1 MCPRKDPVLHLANDD
16 LTRCS
21 VVVVVAAETHAP
33 TNPPS
38 STATSSPTIT
48 ANSTTSAPVAP
59 TPATPAPVSPTLSPT
74 RSAVRDPERLCNP
87 DENGVY
93 GYQEGTMEIIEFAYA
108 LETVPGTT
116 NAEVEQIIDDLE
128 NEIAASVIK
137 RLIPECEEL
146 NPSSRQLQPMKDHH
160 GTQRRLR
167 EVLNGLS
174 PKPDDTRLTDR
185 QCDKDTGANRCDL
198 VRASLTI
205 WYIEV
210 PDRRRLQDE
219 IIGEIQGAIQGSMN
233 ENEYDSLSRDADPDD
248 PFAKVVSIEWVP
260 LEDIDDTDRGVDVR
274 GTGGG
279 DDGLDLL
286 WIIVIAAGGAALCCL
301 IAAAFFCTRRA
312 SVDDE
317 GGQQQQR
324 KGDSDDE
331 SEEENDPALGQFQ
344 QTGAVDSDAG
354 RTSF

>member
-1 MCPRKDPVLHLANDD
+1 MCPRKYPVLHLANDD

-21 VVVVVAAETHAP
+21 VLFVVETHAP
-33 TNPPS
+33 TAPP

-59 TPATPAPVSPTLSPT
+59 TATQAPVSPTLSPT

-87 DENGVY
+87 DEDGVY
-93 GYQEGTMEIIEFAYA
+93 GYQEGTMEIIDFAYA

-128 NEIAASVIK
+128 KEIAASVIK

-146 NPSSRQLQPMKDHH
+146 NPSSRQLQQMENHH
-160 GTQRRLR
+160 GTQRRLK

-198 VRASLTI
+198 VRARLTI

-260 LEDIDDTDRGVDVR
+260 LEDIEDSDRGVDVR
-274 GTGGG
+274 GTGDDD

-317 GGQQQQR
+317 GDQQQQG

-331 SEEENDPALGQFQ
+331 SEEENDRALGQFQ